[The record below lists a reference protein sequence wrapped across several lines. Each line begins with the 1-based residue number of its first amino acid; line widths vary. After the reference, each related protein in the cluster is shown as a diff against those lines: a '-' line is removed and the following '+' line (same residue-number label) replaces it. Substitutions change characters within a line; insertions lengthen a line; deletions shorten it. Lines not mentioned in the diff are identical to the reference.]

1 MNSQQQARIL
11 HLRWH
16 TTGQLQQDSS
26 GSDSDLE
33 LNGMV
38 DLNCT
43 MGHVEVVEA
52 HRLFAPDLLGL
63 VWNDAQW
70 DPDFIRAW
78 WPLLKRD
85 GGMLLLHNVI
95 GNGERSRWC
104 IASPRRVVRELFP
117 GEKFEF
123 LTLLEPHKAYQ
134 GSVAM
139 LRRLDPA
146 AQPRKYRFLWGG
158 KGDDDDMKDVEMF
171 DDWMTALDR
180 R

>member
-1 MNSQQQARIL
+1 MISRFLPAAAGFALSLGVIPAMKAQGSL
-11 HLRWH
+11 F
-16 TTGQLQQDSS
+16 TTLP
-26 GSDSDLE
+26 
-33 LNGMV
+33 V
-38 DLNCT
+38 DTSKFVL
-43 MGHVEVVEA
+43 VS
-52 HRLFAPDLLGL
+52 AP
-63 VWNDAQW
+63 
-70 DPDFIRAW
+70 
-78 WPLLKRD
+78 
-85 GGMLLLHNVI
+85 I